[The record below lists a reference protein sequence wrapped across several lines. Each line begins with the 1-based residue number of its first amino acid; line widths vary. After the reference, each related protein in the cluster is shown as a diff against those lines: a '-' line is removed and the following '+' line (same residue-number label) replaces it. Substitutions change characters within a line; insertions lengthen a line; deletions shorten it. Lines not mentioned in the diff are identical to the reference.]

1 MTRTLTTAAS
11 ARRNGLSATFAE
23 GLGFW
28 EVNIYRALTCF
39 RADEWG
45 SVSHR
50 SYRERLAHA
59 LLTLGAPWGQAE
71 GAGINDASEQDGHYC
86 TLVRFEAYK
95 NEKHQCGHC
104 KEKAYF
110 YCKRCFPDASSVEYA
125 TCNPA
130 TGRKCFAKHVLGVKP
145 THGCAAH
152 VVHSPRLLAK
162 RKAREEAR
170 ASGGSGA
177 SASGGSGA
185 RPHAQRR
192 V

>member
-1 MTRTLTTAAS
+1 MQPQTYS
-11 ARRNGLSATFAE
+11 PLSPRPVLLRPQLE
-23 GLGFW
+23 
-28 EVNIYRALTCF
+28 RA
-39 RADEWG
+39 
-45 SVSHR
+45 
-50 SYRERLAHA
+50 
-59 LLTLGAPWGQAE
+59 
-71 GAGINDASEQDGHYC
+71 
-86 TLVRFEAYK
+86 
-95 NEKHQCGHC
+95 
-104 KEKAYF
+104 

-130 TGRKCFAKHVLGVKP
+130 TGRNCFAKHVLGVKP